1 MSCWHAWIWFWLS
14 EAWALLWACLCCRPG
29 LEYLW
34 EKWIP
39 FSHRIAQCDPES
51 ISFGDV
57 DYWLIYFTMIS
68 TNSVWICQRW
78 WPIWDLT
85 LFKSQWV
92 IFIDAGGRQRLLGQQ
107 QWTLVLIDSCSYSF
121 LLSSKATGQCRG
133 RSRQLLHSC
142 LSLSLGAELGEKIQ
156 SHELWGAIK
165 SFQTLLPWRLLTN
178 KSTCSITERL
188 YPYRLRLFALQVSLI
203 R

>member
-1 MSCWHAWIWFWLS
+1 MAKCPSQILERAALSVSFVPNCFIWKHPQHTSELLACLNMILTVKGLS
-14 EAWALLWACLCCRPG
+14 PSLWACLCCRPG

-39 FSHRIAQCDPES
+39 FSHRTAQCDPES

-68 TNSVWICQRW
+68 TNSVWICQRRW
-78 WPIWDLT
+78 LIWDLT

-107 QWTLVLIDSCSYSF
+107 QRSLVLIDSCS
-121 LLSSKATGQCRG
+121 
-133 RSRQLLHSC
+133 
-142 LSLSLGAELGEKIQ
+142 
-156 SHELWGAIK
+156 
-165 SFQTLLPWRLLTN
+165 
-178 KSTCSITERL
+178 
-188 YPYRLRLFALQVSLI
+188 
-203 R
+203 